1 MKKHRGMISL
11 GVVLYLFL
19 LFPITASA
27 NSSWHW
33 ISSKKP
39 YELLLFIAPL
49 TIAAEFA
56 AINYIPQICK
66 PKKVLLVV
74 GAANLASFL
83 APYLLLLL
91 DDMLLDNI
99 PRETT
104 VLTIEQICDN
114 IPYYT
119 VGVVFLIMTIC
130 VELPIVYFTLRN
142 DCEKKRRLLLTII
155 GANVVTT
162 GLCALAE
169 RLLCYGKW

>member
-1 MKKHRGMISL
+1 MKRHRGIISL
-11 GVVLYLFL
+11 GVVLYFLL
-19 LFPITASA
+19 LFPIMASA

-33 ISSKKP
+33 ISAKKP
-39 YELLLFIAPL
+39 YELLFFIAPL

-56 AINYIPQICK
+56 AINFIPQIRK

-91 DDMLLDNI
+91 DDILLDNI
-99 PRETT
+99 PYETT
-104 VLTIEQICDN
+104 VLTIGQICDH

-119 VGVVFLIMTIC
+119 VGVVFWVVTLC
-130 VELPIVYFTLRN
+130 VELPIVYFTLRK

-155 GANVVTT
+155 GVNVVTT

-169 RLLCYGKW
+169 RLLCYGEW

>member
-1 MKKHRGMISL
+1 MKKYRGIFSL

-56 AINYIPQICK
+56 AINFIPQIRR

-74 GAANLASFL
+74 GAANLASFF

-91 DDMLLDNI
+91 DDRLIYDI
-99 PRETT
+99 PYETT
-104 VLTIEQICDN
+104 VLTLGQICDS
-114 IPYYT
+114 IPFYT
-119 VGVVFLIMTIC
+119 VGVTFLIITLC
-130 VELPIVYFTLRN
+130 VELPIVFFALQN

-169 RLLCYGKW
+169 RLLCYGEW